1 MIVTTLD
8 PPAAEPVNLAEAKE
22 FLRIASAGEDNL
34 VAQMISGARAR
45 IEEAVGLALISRTL
59 RVVLHEWPA
68 VMRVRRSIT
77 LPVRPADEL
86 VAVRVMQGGV
96 ETDVAD
102 RFRLMP
108 GRAARLTWV
117 SGALAHPDAFTQ
129 IEVDYV
135 AGFGEAAEDVA
146 DSLRLAVRQ
155 MVGHAYR
162 ARYTEGGAEPFP
174 PDVAAMVAP
183 WRRVR
188 L

>member
-1 MIVTTLD
+1 MIVTTLA
-8 PPAAEPVNLAEAKE
+8 PPAAEPVSLAEVKE
-22 FLRIASAGEDNL
+22 FLGIASAGEDSL
-34 VAQMISGARAR
+34 VAQMIAGARAG

-59 RVVLHEWPA
+59 RVTLHAWPA
-68 VMRVRRSIT
+68 AMRVRRSIT
-77 LPVRPADEL
+77 LPVRPAGEL
-86 VAVRVMQGGV
+86 VAVQVTQGGV
-96 ETDVAD
+96 EADVAE

-117 SGALAHPDAFTQ
+117 SGPLAHPDASTL
-129 IEVDYV
+129 IEIDYV

-146 DSLRLAVRQ
+146 DSLRLAVKQ
-155 MVGHAYR
+155 MAGHAYR
-162 ARYTEGGAEPFP
+162 ARYTEGGAEPLP